1 MPRDDRIARSCLDG
15 DGTLGY
21 GTRHGRTTSSFGGR
35 RVTAVRLVALGCS
48 IALACA
54 AASLAASEAP
64 PTIRG
69 DVVIVDGD
77 TLEVAG
83 RRIDLFGIDAPE
95 IFRPRCDAEKAP
107 GRAAKAAVAAQVGET
122 VYLRDIR
129 NGKYAGRVV
138 ADAILTDGESLSAR
152 LLAQGHAIPDGA
164 EKPWC
169 KPKPDAAPPAWASLL
184 PFSHD

>member
-1 MPRDDRIARSCLDG
+1 MKCLLAG
-15 DGTLGY
+15 
-21 GTRHGRTTSSFGGR
+21 
-35 RVTAVRLVALGCS
+35 LVAFLSCAS
-48 IALACA
+48 VAFADAALPGPVPADV
-54 AASLAASEAP
+54 
-64 PTIRG
+64 IR
-69 DVVIVDGD
+69 VVDGD
-77 TLEVAG
+77 TIKVRARIWVDQSVEVSVRLA
-83 RRIDLFGIDAPE
+83 GIDAPE

>member
-1 MPRDDRIARSCLDG
+1 MKFLLAGLLAFLSCA
-15 DGTLGY
+15 
-21 GTRHGRTTSSFGGR
+21 S
-35 RVTAVRLVALGCS
+35 VALADAVLPGPVP
-48 IALACA
+48 ADV
-54 AASLAASEAP
+54 
-64 PTIRG
+64 IR
-69 DVVIVDGD
+69 VVDGD
-77 TLEVAG
+77 TLKVRARIWVDQSVEVSVRLA
-83 RRIDLFGIDAPE
+83 GIDAPE

-138 ADAILTDGESLSAR
+138 ADAILSDGESLSAR
-152 LLAQGHAIPDGA
+152 LVAQGHAIPDGV

-169 KPKPDAAPPAWASLL
+169 KPKPDAESPAWAALL